1 MLQVVIGGVMIGLAS
16 ALLMATNG
24 RIAGI
29 SSIVHRAFF
38 FRGEESWTIW
48 FVLGLMLGPAVMLL
62 IGWVSPPAVD
72 IGWGS
77 IILGG
82 VLVGMGTKIGSGCT
96 SGHGVCGMGRFSA
109 RSVVAVVV
117 FMSVGVMTVLLM
129 RLGGVL

>member
-1 MLQVVIGGVMIGLAS
+1 VLQVVIGGVMIGVAS

-29 SSIVHRAFF
+29 SSIVYRAFF
-38 FRGEESWTIW
+38 LRGEESWTIW

-62 IGWVSPPAVD
+62 SGWVAPPNID

-77 IILGG
+77 IIVGG

-96 SGHGVCGMGRFSA
+96 SGHGVCGMGRFSV
-109 RSVVAVVV
+109 RSAVAVAV
-117 FMSVGVMTVLLM
+117 FMSAGVMTVLLM
-129 RLGGVL
+129 RLGGLL

>member
-1 MLQVVIGGVMIGLAS
+1 MLQVVIGGVVIGLAS

-29 SSIVHRAFF
+29 SSIVYRAFF
-38 FRGEESWTIW
+38 LRGEESWTIW

-62 IGWVSPPAVD
+62 SGWVAPPNID

-77 IILGG
+77 IIVGG

-96 SGHGVCGMGRFSA
+96 SGHGVCGMGRFSV
-109 RSVVAVVV
+109 RSAVAVAV
-117 FMSVGVMTVLLM
+117 FMSAGVMTVLLM
-129 RLGGVL
+129 RLGGLL

>member
-1 MLQVVIGGVMIGLAS
+1 MLQLVLGGALIGLAS

-38 FRGEESWTIW
+38 LRGEESWTVW
-48 FVLGLMLGPAVMLL
+48 FVLGLMLGPAGMLVS
-62 IGWVSPPAVD
+62 GWVTPPTID

-77 IILGG
+77 IVVGG

-96 SGHGVCGMGRFSA
+96 SGHGVCGMGRFSV
-109 RSVVAVVV
+109 RSVVAVAV

>member
-1 MLQVVIGGVMIGLAS
+1 MLQVVLGGAMIGLAS

-38 FRGEESWTIW
+38 SRGEESWTIW
-48 FVLGLMLGPAVMLL
+48 FVLGLMLGPAGMLVS
-62 IGWVSPPAVD
+62 GWVTPPTID

-77 IILGG
+77 IVVGG

-96 SGHGVCGMGRFSA
+96 SGHGVCGMGRFSV
-109 RSVVAVVV
+109 RSVVAVAV

>member
-1 MLQVVIGGVMIGLAS
+1 VLQVVIGGVVIGLAS

-29 SSIVHRAFF
+29 SSIVYRAFF
-38 FRGEESWTIW
+38 LRGEESWTIW

-62 IGWVSPPAVD
+62 SGWVAPPNID

-77 IILGG
+77 IIVGG

-96 SGHGVCGMGRFSA
+96 SGHGVCGMGRFSV
-109 RSVVAVVV
+109 RSAVAVAV
-117 FMSVGVMTVLLM
+117 FMSAGVMTVLLM
-129 RLGGVL
+129 RLGGLL

>member
-1 MLQVVIGGVMIGLAS
+1 MLQVVIGGALIGLAS

-38 FRGEESWTIW
+38 LRGEQSWTVW

-62 IGWVSPPAVD
+62 IGWVSPPTVD
-72 IGWGS
+72 VGWGS
-77 IILGG
+77 IIVGG
-82 VLVGMGTKIGSGCT
+82 LLVGMGTKIGSGCT
-96 SGHGVCGMGRFSA
+96 SGHGVCGMGRLSV